1 MARKI
6 SVQNEF
12 LDSVGPRIKEDILKQ
27 ETITLEGQCLDTVC
41 DKKKKNFGTSYQSS
55 TDRYR
60 YCRTKRIFVKLRHH
74 LVKNTGI

>member
-41 DKKKKNFGTSYQSS
+41 DKKKKKF
-55 TDRYR
+55 RYIVSIE
-60 YCRTKRIFVKLRHH
+60 YWSVPVLQD
-74 LVKNTGI
+74 